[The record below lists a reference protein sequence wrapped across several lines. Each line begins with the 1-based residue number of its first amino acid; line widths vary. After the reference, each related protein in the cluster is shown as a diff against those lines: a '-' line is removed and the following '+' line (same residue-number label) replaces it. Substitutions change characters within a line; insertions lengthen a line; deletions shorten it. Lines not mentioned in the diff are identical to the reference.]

1 MLKSS
6 LLGCYFSHMKPC
18 RVCHGVKPVDQ
29 FNYADRKT
37 GRRKTL
43 CRTCQY
49 AQQRKHYAENKAQ
62 YLPRIARNTKAAAN
76 RRRMILR
83 EMKAQPCAD
92 CGVSYP
98 YFVMD
103 FDHRPG
109 EVKVFGVAQHLHR
122 YRTEPELRAEIAK
135 CDVVCAN
142 CHRFRTH
149 GRREVAGEGIEPSTF
164 GFSVRRSAN

>member
-1 MLKSS
+1 MSTS
-6 LLGCYFSHMKPC
+6 TC
-18 RVCHGVKPVDQ
+18 RVCLEVKPFDQ
-29 FNYADRKT
+29 FNFADKST

-43 CRTCQY
+43 CRPCQY
-49 AQQRKHYAENKAQ
+49 SQQRQHYAANKAQ

-76 RRRMILR
+76 RRRAILR
-83 EMKAQPCAD
+83 SMKDRPCAD
-92 CGVSYP
+92 CGVRYP

-109 EVKVFGVAQHLHR
+109 EVKAFGVAQHLHR
-122 YRTEPELRAEIAK
+122 YRTESELRAEIAK

-149 GRREVAGEGIEPSTF
+149 GHRVVAGEGIEPSTF
-164 GFSVRRSAN
+164 GSSIRRSA